1 MSGSAGEQA
10 SATVKDGAVGEAS
23 SENFPFADQGAGNS
37 GAPEETIED
46 PRGDEDQPGAP
57 IRYRI
62 RTYGADMPVDTLMKR
77 MEDDDISVPDFQRK
91 FIWTHAQASRFIESL
106 LLGLPVPEIFLFKDP
121 DTGRLLVVDGQQR
134 LTTLRQFYAGKF
146 GRHDFA
152 LRGVGEDVAGKT
164 LLSLTPRQRRELDQF
179 IIHATI
185 FEQDEPTNDRSSVY
199 SVFERL
205 NTGGT
210 PLQAQEIRS
219 SIYEGTL
226 NELLHDLA
234 ENRYWRNL
242 YGPSSPRRR
251 DEELVLRFLALL
263 HALEK
268 YRSPMKR
275 FLNNFMEENR
285 DPSPDV
291 LSRYRSE
298 FESTVEAV
306 DRMLGA
312 RALRPDRPVNAA
324 VADAVLVGTA
334 RRLERGPIKDHEA
347 FRRAHERLLERLR
360 NDELY
365 QSHTTHEN
373 RLRERIRYAN
383 EEFGPVP

>member
-1 MSGSAGEQA
+1 MNGPGDEARSVDVEGGATGSDATPLADAEMGMGGEDED
-10 SATVKDGAVGEAS
+10 VID
-23 SENFPFADQGAGNS
+23 
-37 GAPEETIED
+37 D
-46 PRGDEDQPGAP
+46 PRGDEEDPGAP

-77 MEDDDISVPDFQRK
+77 MEDEDIYVPDFQRK
-91 FIWTHAQASRFIESL
+91 FIWTLAQASRFIESL

-121 DTGRLLVVDGQQR
+121 DTRRLLVVDGQQR
-134 LTTLRQFYAGKF
+134 LKTLRQFFAGKF
-146 GRHDFA
+146 GQRDFG
-152 LRGVGEDVAGKT
+152 LRGVGEDFTGKT
-164 LLSLTPRQRRELDQF
+164 ICSLEPWERRELDQF

-185 FEQDEPTNDRSSVY
+185 FEQDEPRDDRSSVY

-234 ENRYWRNL
+234 ENPHWRNI

-251 DEELVLRFLALL
+251 DEELVLRFLALR
-263 HALEK
+263 HALEE
-268 YRSPMKR
+268 YSSPMKR
-275 FLNNFMEENR
+275 FLNDFMERNR
-285 DPSPDV
+285 DPSPDA
-291 LSRYRSE
+291 LDDFRSV
-298 FESTVEAV
+298 FETTVETV

-312 RALRPDRPVNAA
+312 KALRPDRPLNAA

-334 RRLERGPIKDHEA
+334 SRLERGPIESGDK
-347 FRRAHERLLERLR
+347 FRRAHQRLIERLR
-360 NDELY
+360 SDELY
-365 QSHTTHEN
+365 QSRTTHEN

-383 EEFGPVP
+383 EEFDPIP